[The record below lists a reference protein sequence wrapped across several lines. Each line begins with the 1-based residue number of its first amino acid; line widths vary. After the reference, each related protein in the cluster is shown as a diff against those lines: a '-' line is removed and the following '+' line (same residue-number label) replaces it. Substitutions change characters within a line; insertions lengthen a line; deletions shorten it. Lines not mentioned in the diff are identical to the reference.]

1 MNRLLIEKEDAG
13 FHVQRQFDDTLSG
26 GQAMAY
32 LEVLITELH
41 EAMQRMKEAQ

>member
-1 MNRLLIEKEDAG
+1 MNRLLIEKEATG
-13 FHVQRQFDDTLSG
+13 FHVQRQFDDTLNG